1 MIPRSFQRE
10 LYEKAL
16 NENVIAFLPTGSG
29 KTFISI
35 MLINEYLRREKN
47 KINFKED
54 EENNLKY
61 KRVIFLAPT
70 VPLVTQQTQSISIHS
85 SCKVKA
91 FVGSMGVDFWD
102 YEKWRNEI
110 KKKEILVM
118 TPMIFYNL
126 LKHGILNL
134 NKEIGLLIFDEC
146 HHCQKNHP
154 YNMILKEFYHQ
165 SNFEINSEAKIENNS
180 ENIEKVEAK
189 HSTNEIGLERP
200 KIFGMTASP
209 IQISVTKCKKQQ
221 ENEEEGDMGFC
232 NTCGVNYLS
241 LEQKNQHLKGKKHEK
256 LVKIRELSELKGK
269 TWQINSKKLVK
280 TQETQKHKHK
290 QTLEYKLGQLEKRM
304 NAKIYLPKAYEEIE
318 KVISIPNE
326 KNFFYDLISD
336 KRKEKYFEM
345 VTMTLNYLPSK
356 IIEQIKYIVSEM
368 GILPSFYCTDLLI
381 KEVQSQKLLKRFESA
396 KEKLDFERT
405 ANFYL
410 ENYFKFKQEIFTKI
424 KDILKRANEIEKE
437 ENRVNYLLNKLFTPK
452 IILLIK
458 LLNSMKS
465 DLIGDFCS
473 IIFVQRRKAAKIL
486 KRIFTTHSISFANE
500 ELVLSLPDLFFSGLL
515 LF

>member
-280 TQETQKHKHK
+280 TQETQK
-290 QTLEYKLGQLEKRM
+290 
-304 NAKIYLPKAYEEIE
+304 
-318 KVISIPNE
+318 VISIPNE